1 MYTEIFGI
9 PFFSTKLE
17 LKKSNFSLKKEFL
30 SLEKKNKGVVKSN
43 SGGFQSKTLLWNQ
56 KKYLFL
62 RDKLLLEIN
71 NFLKILTVKEPFN
84 IKYYPFWVNINRK
97 DSYNKW
103 HCHGSHHFSCVYYVS
118 VPKNSSRIVFNT
130 PVLHKK
136 TSEIRYTNNNI
147 LSVCDELYYNVEE
160 GCFLI
165 FPSYLEHMVEPSK
178 TTKPRISIAFNI
190 DIEQNYD

>member
-17 LKKSNFSLKKEFL
+17 LKETNSFLKKEFL
-30 SLEKKNKGVVKSN
+30 SLERKNKGIIKSN
-43 SGGFQSKTLLWNQ
+43 SGGFQSKILLWDQ
-56 KKYLFL
+56 EKYLFL

-71 NFLKILTVKEPFN
+71 NFLKILTVKEPFK

-97 DSYNKW
+97 NNYNKW

-118 VPKNSSRIVFNT
+118 VPKNSSRIIFNT

-136 TSEIRYTNNNI
+136 TSEIKYTNNDI

-160 GCFLI
+160 SCFLI

-178 TTKPRISIAFNI
+178 IIKPRISIAFNI